1 MMKKRLIIILSC
13 IMVATALL
21 SVTMLAIRKNQEKEK
36 QKEMTAHL
44 PVFNKRNI
52 KGNIIDN
59 NQLKENTPS
68 VFIAFNPECEHC
80 QYEAKSIN
88 AKQHE
93 LQNINIVLFTS
104 ASDSLTKVFSKTYG
118 LDTLKNVC
126 VISDITGAMERQFDV
141 KAIPT
146 VFIYNAQN
154 QLVKRFNGETKIEAI
169 LKYANPSVSLSIKQ

>member
-80 QYEAKSIN
+80 QYEAK
-88 AKQHE
+88 
-93 LQNINIVLFTS
+93 NINEKQKELESLNIILFTS
-104 ASDSLTKVFSKTYG
+104 ANDSITQAFSKTYG
-118 LDTLKNVC
+118 LNTLKNVHI
-126 VISDITGAMERQFDV
+126 VIDSTNEMRRLFDIKG
-141 KAIPT
+141 IPT

-169 LKYANPSVSLSIKQ
+169 LKYTQ